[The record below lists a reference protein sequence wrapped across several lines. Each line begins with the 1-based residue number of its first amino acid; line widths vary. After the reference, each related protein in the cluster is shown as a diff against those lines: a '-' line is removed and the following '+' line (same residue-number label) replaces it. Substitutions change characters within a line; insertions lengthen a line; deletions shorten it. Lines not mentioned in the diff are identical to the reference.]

1 MAAAAGYCRLL
12 GLLYFSAVPQ
22 LPAAV
27 PLSVPPASLPGGVRP
42 VREPSRSAVKGGG
55 HKGPRE
61 PLRDYVAGPRP
72 HPPHHLANTLS
83 NCGGGVVRNVRG
95 RSPAFMG
102 GQSSGRLPPPV
113 LSERPRT
120 ALNETETE
128 TDGGAGLVSI
138 FAVGGGVMA
147 LVRKGSRRIVV
158 DGRAYRWRLRGRPTY
173 SEGLAWSPCTFV
185 VEHADN
191 PGTTLVVTTNQPH
204 PSNWIGREAEPVLP
218 SGVAA
223 AVRLALR
230 AGWTPTAPGSA
241 FRLDQSAGFTPG
253 Y

>member
-1 MAAAAGYCRLL
+1 
-12 GLLYFSAVPQ
+12 
-22 LPAAV
+22 
-27 PLSVPPASLPGGVRP
+27 
-42 VREPSRSAVKGGG
+42 
-55 HKGPRE
+55 
-61 PLRDYVAGPRP
+61 
-72 HPPHHLANTLS
+72 
-83 NCGGGVVRNVRG
+83 
-95 RSPAFMG
+95 
-102 GQSSGRLPPPV
+102 
-113 LSERPRT
+113 
-120 ALNETETE
+120 
-128 TDGGAGLVSI
+128 
-138 FAVGGGVMA
+138 MA

-173 SEGLAWSPCTFV
+173 SEGLAWSPCTFA